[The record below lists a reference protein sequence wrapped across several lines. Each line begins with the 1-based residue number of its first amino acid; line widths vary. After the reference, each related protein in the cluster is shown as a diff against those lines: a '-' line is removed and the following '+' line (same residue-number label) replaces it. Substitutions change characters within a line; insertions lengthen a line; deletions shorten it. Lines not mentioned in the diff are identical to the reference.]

1 MAAALVPF
9 HPPPPAAFRWSQ
21 NASIQLIRERRNLHQ
36 QFERLANNHH
46 DDAWTLI
53 ANRVFVATGF
63 VATSRQCRVKW
74 HALKR
79 GYENLTRIR
88 NGNDDDFP
96 ITSLN
101 SFDRACFQEM
111 NDEFWLQTGNYLSN
125 LYHNLLQ
132 LLTLFIGFKMCLGG
146 TIGGKMP
153 LMIGVDMNIDTDHD
167 PQEGKEGKG
176 DDVLDQEVEVEVE
189 IGHVLQTEIE
199 EDDPE
204 VEEDIDIF

>member
-1 MAAALVPF
+1 
-9 HPPPPAAFRWSQ
+9 
-21 NASIQLIRERRNLHQ
+21 
-36 QFERLANNHH
+36 
-46 DDAWTLI
+46 
-53 ANRVFVATGF
+53 
-63 VATSRQCRVKW
+63 
-74 HALKR
+74 
-79 GYENLTRIR
+79 
-88 NGNDDDFP
+88 
-96 ITSLN
+96 
-101 SFDRACFQEM
+101 
-111 NDEFWLQTGNYLSN
+111 
-125 LYHNLLQ
+125 
-132 LLTLFIGFKMCLGG
+132 MCLRG